1 MSKFPTAFWDIMPTL
16 ADLSGGKIEGKEI
29 DGVSIL
35 PTLLKTGDQKDHDY
49 LYWEF
54 CTNSKWGHAVRVG
67 KYKAVSFAKDQNY
80 ELYDLDIDMGETHNI
95 ADEHPDIIEQMK
107 KYAAEAHEDNPYF
120 PIDNCVSS

>member
-49 LYWEF
+49 LYWE
-54 CTNSKWGHAVRVG
+54 
-67 KYKAVSFAKDQNY
+67 
-80 ELYDLDIDMGETHNI
+80 LDR
-95 ADEHPDIIEQMK
+95 K
-107 KYAAEAHEDNPYF
+107 S
-120 PIDNCVSS
+120 VV